1 MQQNRAPNLY
11 HPGIS
16 ASMRIV
22 HVAILS
28 LPMLKVSLQIT
39 EENETKRKERERERK
54 IKKNERE

>member
-11 HPGIS
+11 RLGIS

-39 EENETKRKERERERK
+39 GENETKRKEREREK
-54 IKKNERE
+54 